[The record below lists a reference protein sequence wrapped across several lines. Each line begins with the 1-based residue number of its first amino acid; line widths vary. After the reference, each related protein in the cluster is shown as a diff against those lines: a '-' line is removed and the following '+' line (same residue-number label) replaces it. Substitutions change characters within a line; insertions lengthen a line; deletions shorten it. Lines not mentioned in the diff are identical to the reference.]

1 MAGKGLGKQAP
12 CGTSFVCY
20 LLEIHILSLYVLG
33 GLNHGEDSQEKSTP
47 QLRRARMELLYK
59 DFEVFKGR
67 ITPFILFPYL

>member
-1 MAGKGLGKQAP
+1 MAGKALGKQAP
-12 CGTSFVCY
+12 GGTSFVCY
-20 LLEIHILSLYVLG
+20 LLEIHLLSLYVLG

-67 ITPFILFPYL
+67 ITPFILFPFL